1 MNSHKEPLLSK
12 APKLTI
18 IILGFI
24 VLCVPILFSL
34 YQTGTFTPKIKMETK
49 PKNTFEKTI
58 VVSGFDRY
66 TPFSYIDKK
75 GHPAGYEVELLNEI
89 ANRAGFNIEY
99 NLYEWVDYA
108 YLLNNHKADI
118 IMNRSIYALAPEDD
132 FIYSRTTCFDY
143 FTVFGKKS
151 LSNYFDFQNKTIGY
165 SKEAELDFSS
175 LDNSH
180 MVPYNS
186 LTTLLD
192 EVIAGNIDYAIDRKT
207 AFERVRKNKKY
218 SSLLEVTPNG
228 IGFSS
233 SISYLALP
241 ENQRLID
248 QIDGYYSIL
257 IDDGFIRK
265 LKDKWFIDYYKHR
278 PFREVFVTYRF
289 AYRTF
294 IFAFLIYIFS
304 LIFIIY
310 RAYAHR
316 KLHQKEQE
324 HQAELLQARNKAE
337 LANAAKTSFLSN
349 MSHDIR
355 TPMNAIIGFTNLSLK
370 NIDDKEKLQEYLKK
384 ISISSENL
392 LNLINSVLDMSHI
405 ESGKI
410 EIKESSENLLQIV
423 DDLKEILDSDISTKK
438 LSFIVDTSTVKD
450 RFILCDRI
458 HLNQI
463 LLNILSNAIKY
474 TNPGG
479 TVYFSITEPTFDSVG
494 NAEFIFKVKDNGIG
508 MSEQTLEN
516 LFEPFV
522 RADDK
527 DVQKTQGSGLGMSI
541 TKHLIELMNG
551 TIDVK
556 SERNVGTEVTVS
568 ITFKCTEVA
577 TSHKKQFR
585 REDLKNLKVL
595 LVEDNTFNRE
605 IATSI
610 LEEEG
615 IIVTEAT
622 NGLEAVQIIG
632 DSNPDDF
639 DLVLMD
645 IQMPILNGYE
655 ATKQI
660 RQLQNPALS
669 HIPIIAMTANAF
681 AEDKEAAIMAGMN
694 DHIAKPLDVNKLLL
708 TISEIKESF

>member
-66 TPFSYIDKK
+66 TPFSFIDKK

-118 IMNRSIYALAPEDD
+118 IMNRSIYALSPEDD

-165 SKEAELDFSS
+165 SKEAEPDFSS
-175 LDNSH
+175 LDASH
-180 MVPYNS
+180 MVEYDS
-186 LTTLLD
+186 LTTLMD
-192 EVIAGNIDYAIDRKT
+192 EILEENIDYGIDRKT

-257 IDDGFIRK
+257 IDDGLIRK

-294 IFAFLIYIFS
+294 LFAFLIYIFS

-622 NGLEAVQIIG
+622 NGLEAVQMIG

>member
-24 VLCVPILFSL
+24 VLCVPIIFSL

-175 LDNSH
+175 LDASH
-180 MVPYNS
+180 MVEYDS

>member
-24 VLCVPILFSL
+24 VLCVPIIFSL